1 MRYHTIVVGG
11 GMAGLTAAAYLAK
24 EGKSVLLLEKQKIV
38 GGLVT
43 SFVREGTFY
52 DGGIRSTENSGILI
66 PMIRQLGLELEL
78 LDSPVSIGMEGD
90 VFRVTGEADGVE
102 QYQAFL
108 KKHFP
113 ENTDDIESI
122 ISQIR
127 KIMKYMDILYG
138 IENPAFMN
146 IREDRRYLFKTLL
159 PWLFRYL
166 LTYKKVLRLGEPVRS
181 FLDRLSSH
189 TPLID
194 NIAQHFFKETPTFFA
209 LSYFSLYQDYYYPA
223 GGTKALPDALERFI
237 LEHHGKIQT
246 ATDVSQI
253 DVDAKQLLDS
263 KENGYLYDHLI
274 WAADLKSLYRVV
286 RLDSIRDPKLITEI
300 ESRISE
306 LNPLRGGDSIFTV
319 YLSVDLP
326 LEYFEAISTGHF
338 FYTPSK
344 KGLSQ
349 LNTRWMDRFLKMEM
363 DSTQV
368 SIIKEELK
376 NYLDDFCDLNTYEIS
391 IPALRDPSLMMN
403 GRVGMVI
410 SVLFDY
416 DVAAKLDAL
425 NWLPEMKAHLEE
437 RMVDILAKSIYPDI
451 SSHILDQFSSTP
463 LTLARK
469 TGSTDGAITGW
480 AFTNPTIPVVSQLQ
494 KVYSSVLTEIPHV
507 FQAGQWTYSP
517 SGLPIAILTGKLAV
531 DKILGKKW

>member
-1 MRYHTIVVGG
+1 
-11 GMAGLTAAAYLAK
+11 MAGLTAAAYLAK
-24 EGKSVLLLEKQKIV
+24 EGKSVLLLEKQKIA

-43 SFVREGTFY
+43 SFVRKGTFY

-113 ENTDDIESI
+113 ECIDDIERI

-237 LEHHGKIQT
+237 LENHGEIQT
-246 ATDVSQI
+246 DTLVAQI

-263 KENGYLYDHLI
+263 EENEYLFDHLI
-274 WAADLKSLYRVV
+274 WAADLKSLYRAV
-286 RLDSIRDPKLITEI
+286 RLDSIRDPTLIAKI

-306 LNPLRGGDSIFTV
+306 LTPLRGGDSIFTI

-376 NYLDDFCDLNTYEIS
+376 NYLGDFCDLNTYEIS
-391 IPALRDPSLMMN
+391 IPALRDPSLVMN
-403 GRVGMVI
+403 GRIGMVI

-416 DVAAKLDAL
+416 DVAAKLGAL
-425 NWLPEMKAHLEE
+425 GWLPEMKAYLEE
-437 RMVDILAKSIYPDI
+437 RMVDILEKSIYPDI
-451 SSHILDQFSSTP
+451 SSHILDRFSSTP

-480 AFTNPTIPVVSQLQ
+480 AFTNPTIPVVNQLQ
-494 KVYSSVLTEIPHV
+494 KVYSSVLTEISHV